1 MQSHLYPLV
10 MSGSLSISDS
20 SEARHPIYRWFRD
33 THMDYESNWFRFV
46 QIIDRC
52 SEICGFNIW
61 FTNQSNLIL
70 TGFVLT
76 LVNYL
81 EYSSSASRLDRLAV
95 QYSRSDRLLNVEN
108 IRQKFLSLLH
118 LCLCSRQLCKYI
130 DVRQNG
136 SLSTVRGRQ
145 TKESSPVFSFPL
157 SLCF

>member
-1 MQSHLYPLV
+1 
-10 MSGSLSISDS
+10 MSGCLSISDS
-20 SEARHPIYRWFRD
+20 SEARHPLYRWFRD

-52 SEICGFNIW
+52 SEICGTNIW

-95 QYSRSDRLLNVEN
+95 QYSRSDRLLNIEN
-108 IRQKFLSLLH
+108 LRQKFLSLLH
-118 LCLCSRQLCKYI
+118 LCLRSGQLCKYI
-130 DVRQNG
+130 DVCQSW
-136 SLSTVRGRQ
+136 SLSTIRGGQ
-145 TKESSPVFSFPL
+145 TKGSSSVSSL
-157 SLCF
+157 SL